1 MFLVCHNLGEGG
13 PGVKE
18 GGLFYSQRK
27 KDFSKVFS
35 WIIINSGLFLALNR
49 KKICTVKMMQFLW
62 AKNGYTIEKTMD
74 FFIWVGYPFSCHKG
88 EDLFFTHRGGAG
100 GCISPSPP
108 CPCLTIQPII
118 LKYWQSAAC
127 LPGDLAGAPPHP
139 RVRGLGHR
147 RHGVR
152 AHGLQ
157 FSAWSPVLPAQGSK
171 GPDTR

>member
-1 MFLVCHNLGEGG
+1 MVCHNLGEGG

-27 KDFSKVFS
+27 KKIFQRFFHELSSILDF
-35 WIIINSGLFLALNR
+35 FLALNR

-108 CPCLTIQPII
+108 CPCLTIQPN
-118 LKYWQSAAC
+118 LKALTNCC
-127 LPGDLAGAPPHP
+127 LPARGPCWSATPPT
-139 RVRGLGHR
+139 
-147 RHGVR
+147 
-152 AHGLQ
+152 
-157 FSAWSPVLPAQGSK
+157 SAWPGTPTPWSTCPRTAIPSLKPCATCAGFQGA
-171 GPDTR
+171 